1 MGIKYYLKNC
11 FLLLIPVVIWNI
23 LFRPYSPEIFHGDAY
38 WNNIPLFIKW
48 PENILMIFVLIL
60 PMFMPLK
67 VKKRS
72 QKTGLILYL
81 AGLSVYLL
89 AWRPLV
95 LYPEGSWCNK
105 PAGFFTLAISLLFI
119 LTGIGLIGDRLS
131 FKIRYNRMIYI
142 LLSCLYVLIHISH
155 YFIFNSSN

>member
-23 LFRPYSPEIFHGDAY
+23 LFRPYCPEFFHGDTY
-38 WNNIPLFIKW
+38 WRNIPWFIKW
-48 PENILMIFVLIL
+48 TENILMGVVLIM

-72 QKTGLILYL
+72 QKAGLVLYL
-81 AGLSVYLL
+81 IALAVYLV

-95 LYPEGSWCNK
+95 LFPDGTWSNT
-105 PAGFFTLAISLLFI
+105 PAGFFTPVISLLFI
-119 LTGIGLIGDRLS
+119 LIGIGLIGDRL
-131 FKIRYNRMIYI
+131 FLKIRYHRIIFI
-142 LLSCLYVLIHISH
+142 LISCLYILFHIYHLLIS
-155 YFIFNSSN
+155 YSSN